1 MCNYMSVYVCV
12 YTYTLSHIY
21 IYLYVYMYK
30 FIHTHTQ
37 THTYKATSQFT
48 LCIYENNMPLNVKFP
63 FLANILKEIY
73 ISCVLCD

>member
-1 MCNYMSVYVCV
+1 MCNYMIVYVCV

-30 FIHTHTQ
+30 FIHTQ